1 MGIEKIFNFRGENIN
16 GFDVKD
22 RVPDPK
28 RMTEGHSKS
37 FEVLDFAKRMKS
49 DKVRCPNLFDKVTAL
64 NQKLNNSTVKS
75 Y

>member
-28 RMTEGHSKS
+28 RMTEGHNKS
-37 FEVLDFAKRMKS
+37 FEVLNYAKRMRS
-49 DKVRCPNLFDKVTAL
+49 DKISSPDFFSKVSTL
-64 NQKLNNSTVKS
+64 NQKLNDSTVKS
-75 Y
+75 